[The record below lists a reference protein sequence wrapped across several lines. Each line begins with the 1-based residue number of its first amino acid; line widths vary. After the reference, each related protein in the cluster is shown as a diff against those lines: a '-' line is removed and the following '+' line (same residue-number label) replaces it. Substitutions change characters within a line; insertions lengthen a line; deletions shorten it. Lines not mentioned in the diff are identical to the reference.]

1 MPKQKND
8 GFEDDL
14 DIKTEGEFDDESMLL
29 SEDVSGV
36 EYLVD
41 EELLVARRAL
51 SVQIKEDDKVQ
62 CENIFYA

>member
-29 SEDVSGV
+29 LEDVSGV